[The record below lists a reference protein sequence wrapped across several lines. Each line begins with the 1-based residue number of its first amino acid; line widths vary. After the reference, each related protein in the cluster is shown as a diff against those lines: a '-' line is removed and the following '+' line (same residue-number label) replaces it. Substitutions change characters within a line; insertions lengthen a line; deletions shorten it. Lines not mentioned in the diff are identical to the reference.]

1 MKTEAAVIG
10 AGPAGLIAAK
20 VISSK
25 GFNTTV
31 FEEHRQVGTPDH
43 CAGIISVEG
52 FDRLGISLDE
62 SFYLNTIRGGRL
74 YSSDG
79 TCLEIR
85 DRKPRAHIIDRSGL
99 DRYLARMAVD
109 SGAELRTSTRVN
121 GIVPTKKGIIGLKTK
136 DYSVRSNVLINSE
149 GAKGRLL
156 SGAGIETGQQGVFN
170 GYNVDIPGVRVE
182 QDMVEVWFN
191 DEVSNDFFTWVTP
204 VNEDTVRVGLGT
216 SNPDGHSALSKFI
229 RKRFGDV
236 DVPAIHGGLIC
247 TGGPVKRTS
256 YPGMLLVGDVAG
268 QVKPTTAGGVVIGG
282 LCAGI
287 AGEAA
292 SNYLEKGAQSELDW
306 YDREWRRLFVNEL
319 STMQVLRNML
329 NGIGDDRLNRMF
341 SALNKEGMGGKITK
355 LVSEGDMDMQGEII
369 RKAFADPGIIA
380 VMARVVGRVVMSEV
394 FSFFGF

>member
-1 MKTEAAVIG
+1 M
-10 AGPAGLIAAK
+10 IAAK

-31 FEEHRQVGTPDH
+31 FEEHKRVGTPDH

-52 FDRLGISLDE
+52 FERLGIQPDD
-62 SFYLNTIRGGRL
+62 SFYRNTIRGGRL
-74 YSSDG
+74 YSADG
-79 TCLEIR
+79 TCIEIR
-85 DRKPRAHIIDRSGL
+85 DRKPRAHIIDRGDL
-99 DRYLARMAVD
+99 DRFLAQQAVD

-121 GIVPTKKGIIGLKTK
+121 EIVSTKKGMVGLKTK

-156 SGAGIETGQQGVFN
+156 AKAGIETGQQGVFN
-170 GYNVDIPGVRVE
+170 GYNVDIHGIQVE

-191 DEVSNDFFTWVTP
+191 DEISNDFFTWVTP

-216 SNPDGHSALSKFI
+216 SNPDGYSALCKFI

-236 DVPAIHGGLIC
+236 NVPPIHGGLVC

-256 YPGMLLVGDVAG
+256 YPGMLLAGDVAG
-268 QVKPTTAGGVVIGG
+268 QVKPSTAGGVVIGG

-292 SNYLEKGAQSELDW
+292 SNYLENGGQVELDW
-306 YDREWRRLFVNEL
+306 YDIEWRRLYGNEL
-319 STMQVLRNML
+319 STMQMLRNML
-329 NGIGDDRLNRMF
+329 NGIRDDRLNRIC
-341 SALNKEGMGGKITK
+341 L
-355 LVSEGDMDMQGEII
+355 LY
-369 RKAFADPGIIA
+369 R
-380 VMARVVGRVVMSEV
+380 
-394 FSFFGF
+394 

>member
-10 AGPAGLIAAK
+10 AGPTGLIAAK

-31 FEEHRQVGTPDH
+31 FEEHKKVGTPDH

-52 FDRLGISLDE
+52 FERLGIPLDD

-74 YSSDG
+74 YSADG
-79 TCLEIR
+79 TCIEIR
-85 DRKPRAHIIDRSGL
+85 DRKPRAHIIDRGGL
-99 DRYLARMAVD
+99 DRYLARLALD

-121 GIVPTKKGIIGLKTK
+121 EIVSTKKGVVGLKTG

-156 SGAGIETGQQGVFN
+156 SKAGIETGQQGVFN
-170 GYNVDIPGVRVE
+170 GYNVDIPGVQIE

-191 DEVSNDFFTWVTP
+191 DEVSNDFFTWVVP

-216 SNPDGHSALSKFI
+216 SSHDGHSALLRFI
-229 RKRFGDV
+229 KNRFGAI
-236 DVPAIHGGLIC
+236 DVPPIHGGLVC
-247 TGGPVKRTS
+247 TGGPVKKTS
-256 YPGMLLVGDVAG
+256 YHGMLLVGDVAG

-292 SNYLEKGAQSELDW
+292 VNYLDKGVQSELDW
-306 YDREWRRLFVNEL
+306 YDGEWRKLYGSEL
-319 STMQVLRNML
+319 ATMQTLRNML

-341 SALNKEGMGGKITK
+341 MAFNKEGMGDKITR
-355 LVSEGDMDMQGEII
+355 LVSEGDMDMQGEVI

-394 FSFFGF
+394 LSFFGF

>member
-31 FEEHRQVGTPDH
+31 FEEHNQVGTPDH

-52 FDRLGISLDE
+52 FERLGIPLDD

-74 YSSDG
+74 YSADG
-79 TCLEIR
+79 TCIEIR
-85 DRKPRAHIIDRSGL
+85 DRKPRAHIIDRGGL
-99 DRYLARMAVD
+99 DRYLAQQAVD

-121 GIVPTKKGIIGLKTK
+121 EIVSTKKGIVGLKTK

-156 SGAGIETGQQGVFN
+156 AKAGIETGQQGVFT
-170 GYNVDIPGVRVE
+170 GYNVDIPGIQVE

-191 DEVSNDFFTWVTP
+191 DEISNDFFTWVTP

-216 SNPDGHSALSKFI
+216 SNPDGYSALCKFI
-229 RKRFGDV
+229 KKRFGDV
-236 DVPAIHGGLIC
+236 NVPPIHGGLVC

-256 YPGMLLVGDVAG
+256 YPGMLLGGDVAG

-292 SNYLEKGAQSELDW
+292 SNYLEKGVQTELDW
-306 YDREWRRLFVNEL
+306 YDTEWRRLYGSEL
-319 STMQVLRNML
+319 STMQMLRNML
-329 NGIGDDRLNRMF
+329 NGIGDNRLNRMF
-341 SALNKEGMGGKITK
+341 SALNKEGMGSKITR
-355 LVSEGDMDMQGEII
+355 LVSEGDMDMQGEVI

-380 VMARVVGRVVMSEV
+380 VMAKVVGRVVLGEV
-394 FSFFGF
+394 LSFFGF

>member
-31 FEEHRQVGTPDH
+31 YEEHKQVGTPDH

-52 FDRLGISLDE
+52 FERLGIPLDD
-62 SFYLNTIRGGRL
+62 SFYRNTISGGKL
-74 YSSDG
+74 YSANG

-99 DRYLARMAVD
+99 DRYLAQLAVD

-121 GIVPTKKGIIGLKTK
+121 QIVSTKKGVVGLKTK

-156 SGAGIETGQQGVFN
+156 AKAGIETGQQGVFN
-170 GYNVDIPGVRVE
+170 GYNVDIPGIQVE

-216 SNPDGHSALSKFI
+216 SNPDGYNALRKFI

-236 DVPAIHGGLIC
+236 NVPPIHGGLVC

-292 SNYLEKGAQSELDW
+292 SNYLDKGVQSELDW
-306 YDREWRRLFVNEL
+306 YDTEWRRLYGNEL
-319 STMQVLRNML
+319 STMQTLRNML
-329 NGIGDDRLNRMF
+329 NGIGNDRLNRMF
-341 SALNKEGMGGKITK
+341 SALNREGVGGKITK
-355 LVSEGDMDMQGEII
+355 LVSEGDMDMQGEVI
-369 RKAFADPGIIA
+369 RKAFAEPGIIA
-380 VMARVVGRVVMSEV
+380 VMARVVGWVMMSEV
-394 FSFFGF
+394 LSFFGF

>member
-216 SNPDGHSALSKFI
+216 SNPDGHSDLSKFI

>member
-52 FDRLGISLDE
+52 FDRLGISLDDC
-62 SFYLNTIRGGRL
+62 FYLNTILGGRL
-74 YSSDG
+74 YSADG

-216 SNPDGHSALSKFI
+216 SNPDGHSDLSKFI